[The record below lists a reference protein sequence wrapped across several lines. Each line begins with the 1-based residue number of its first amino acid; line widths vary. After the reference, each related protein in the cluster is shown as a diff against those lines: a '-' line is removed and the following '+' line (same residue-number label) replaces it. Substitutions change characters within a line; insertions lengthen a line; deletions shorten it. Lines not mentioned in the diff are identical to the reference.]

1 MKRTRGLVGGALAA
15 AMLFLA
21 GCTGLPT
28 SGPVSVGLAV
38 GEKPDGANFT
48 EYAAGPAEGA
58 GPQEIVEGFL
68 DAGITPIDNWSIAR
82 EFLTPE
88 MSDTWAPS
96 AAVTIDTS
104 SVSRSITSV
113 GDSDDE
119 DATTADVT
127 VQLSQVAS
135 VDSTGAYA
143 AGTGDAEP
151 LRFHLE
157 REKGE
162 EWRISEAPNGI
173 VLDAV
178 NFPLV
183 FRSYALQYFDP
194 TWSRLVP
201 DLRWFPRRPST
212 ATTLT
217 QQLVSG
223 DPVPWLAPGVRSA
236 FTDEVGLARGA
247 VVVDQ
252 SQVAEV
258 PLTRSALTTDA
269 TTLARMRTQLE
280 ATLAPLGVVE
290 VRFTV
295 DQQPLDV
302 SEVQVQQ
309 PAPDAGTLVLTKDG
323 FGIAVGDEI
332 APLGEL
338 SAQVDK
344 NAARVRSID
353 VAADDAAA
361 AMLLDDGHVY
371 LATSDN
377 VVELDSRAGLLAP
390 SLDNRGY
397 TWSVPRGSP
406 GELLATGAD
415 ATQNKVARAW
425 PGASEISALRVA
437 ADGVR
442 VAALVTVG
450 GQRRSV
456 VAAVVRDDKGTPIGL
471 GEMHEIGRFTGTPQG
486 LAWIGADAVGILTS
500 SDDDRM
506 LTQPI
511 GGPVAASA
519 APAEPRGIAGAR
531 TAAGVRIL
539 SAEGVVFAQ
548 RGSTWQASLSDVL
561 VLGTRS
567 GE

>member
-1 MKRTRGLVGGALAA
+1 MRRMRSLAAGAVAA
-15 AMLFLA
+15 AMLLLTA
-21 GCTGLPT
+21 CTGLPT

-38 GEKPDGANFT
+38 GVKGDDPGFT
-48 EYAAGPAEGA
+48 EYAASPVEGA

-88 MSDTWAPS
+88 MSDSWAPS
-96 AAVTIDTS
+96 AGVTIDTS
-104 SVSRSITSV
+104 SVSRTITSV

-119 DATTADVT
+119 DATSADVT

-143 AGTGDAEP
+143 AGIGDAEP

-157 REKGE
+157 REKGG

-194 TWSRLVP
+194 TWSHLVP
-201 DLRWFPRRPST
+201 DLRWYPRRPST

-217 QQLVSG
+217 QQLVAG
-223 DPVPWLAPGVRSA
+223 DPAPWLAPGVRNA

-247 VVVDQ
+247 VVIDQ

-258 PLTRSALTTDA
+258 PLTRSALSTDA

-302 SEVQVQQ
+302 SQVQVQQ

-323 FGIAVGDEI
+323 FGVAVGDEI
-332 APLGEL
+332 APVGEL
-338 SAQVDK
+338 SAQVDGL
-344 NAARVRSID
+344 AARVRSID
-353 VAADDAAA
+353 VADDDGAA

-377 VVELDSRAGLLAP
+377 VVELDSRAGLIAP

-397 TWSVPRGSP
+397 TWTVPHGSP

-415 ATQNKVARAW
+415 VRQQKIARAW
-425 PGASEISALRVA
+425 SGASEISALRVA

-456 VAAVVRDDKGTPIGL
+456 VAAVIRDDKGTPISL

-486 LAWIGADAVGILTS
+486 LAWIGSDAIGVLTS
-500 SDDDRM
+500 SDDDRI
-506 LTQPI
+506 LTQPV
-511 GGPVAASA
+511 GGPLAASA
-519 APAEPRGIAGAR
+519 APAEPRSLAGAR
-531 TAAGVRIL
+531 SAAGVRIL
-539 SAEGVVFAQ
+539 SSGGVVFAQ
-548 RGSTWQASLSDVL
+548 RGSTWQASLSGVL